1 MKKQARIRYDEFEGQ
16 EYCIIE
22 TLDNDN
28 TWNIMV
34 EYPFYHND
42 YLPHTIFNSIF
53 SLLIQGYTITDER

>member
-1 MKKQARIRYDEFEGQ
+1 MKEARIRYDEFEGQ

-34 EYPFYHND
+34 EYLFYHND
-42 YLPHTIFNSIF
+42 YLPHTILNTIF
-53 SLLIQGYTITDER
+53 SLLIQGYTIIDER